1 MWSEGKVRIRDI
13 ADELGVSTATV
24 SNVLHGKTEK
34 ISERTVKAVEKKLE
48 ERGYIPNMAAA
59 LLARNNSR
67 IIGVV
72 VNDHPKY
79 EGHVFED
86 PFISAAVNHLS
97 DRIEEAGYYM
107 MLKKARRVSDA
118 VVFASIWNLD
128 GMVLIGFCEDDYQD
142 LRDRIRVPFVI
153 YDGFADAQERFGNVV
168 IDDFDGGRQ
177 AGAYLRDIGH
187 ERVLFICY
195 LGLCDGLGHKAEL
208 MIVPMKASERESCY
222 RERLEALKGYTAVF
236 AASDQYALELIRFL
250 GQNGLSVPGDIS
262 VIGFDGSR
270 EAKSAAPRLTTVS
283 QDNFL
288 RAEAAVSLL
297 LKMISGTD
305 TEKTVTIPVKL
316 TLGESVRRI
325 G

>member
-1 MWSEGKVRIRDI
+1 
-13 ADELGVSTATV
+13 
-24 SNVLHGKTEK
+24 
-34 ISERTVKAVEKKLE
+34 
-48 ERGYIPNMAAA
+48 
-59 LLARNNSR
+59 
-67 IIGVV
+67 
-72 VNDHPKY
+72 
-79 EGHVFED
+79 
-86 PFISAAVNHLS
+86 
-97 DRIEEAGYYM
+97 
-107 MLKKARRVSDA
+107 
-118 VVFASIWNLD
+118 
-128 GMVLIGFCEDDYQD
+128 
-142 LRDRIRVPFVI
+142 
-153 YDGFADAQERFGNVV
+153 
-168 IDDFDGGRQ
+168 
-177 AGAYLRDIGH
+177 
-187 ERVLFICY
+187 
-195 LGLCDGLGHKAEL
+195 